1 MIRIGEFI
9 LFCLLFCSGVGTNV
23 CCSISTLLT
32 YFLGFDIPTI
42 LILLF
47 RFFHVH
53 SLQWLQTYVSLNYAI
68 WECCIFMARRAIPMI
83 TFPRVRTI
91 YMWMR
96 KSVIC
101 KIRILSNTYIQM
113 LIIQWFC
120 TVAQYNLVSPTR
132 VCSVKEVTSFPGARS
147 INRRGA

>member
-53 SLQWLQTYVSLNYAI
+53 SLQWLQTCVSLNYAI

-91 YMWMR
+91 YMWPWMW
-96 KSVIC
+96 KSVV
-101 KIRILSNTYIQM
+101 RHT
-113 LIIQWFC
+113 
-120 TVAQYNLVSPTR
+120 YNLPSISYHSALSLVKGVGGWGTGQYTFLTR
-132 VCSVKEVTSFPGARS
+132 FNYSSCV
-147 INRRGA
+147 